1 MNTRSDFQNKPAVIL
16 RADGNNTI
24 GLGHIFRLQALAN
37 ILKGSRPL
45 VFVTSNTDDFIR
57 AQLSDVCDEIIT
69 VPEFD
74 YCPTAQK
81 EPDAEMP
88 FDMEGLI
95 REGDIVVTDGY
106 WFGTLYQQSVRQ
118 RGCKLVCIDDLAQ
131 WHFAADVV
139 INHAPGISPELYKR
153 EPYTRLC
160 LGTPYLILRPGFY
173 AEPQRSLSPR
183 NNKSVYVSL
192 GGSDIY
198 GFTLTVAAE
207 VLPLADKVNVIVTS
221 LYAAELKQA
230 LFDLQ
235 SQHPEK
241 LQVHEN
247 IPPEAVIDIL
257 DASSHAVVTAST
269 VALEAIAR
277 GIRPLIG
284 YCTPNQQLIYRGCL
298 REGVAEGLG
307 DFNHPPVGVF
317 AKYLS
322 ANGRVASV
330 TANYSDNLKKAILNA
345 GTDTL

>member
-1 MNTRSDFQNKPAVIL
+1 MRQQPGIIF

-57 AQLSDVCDEIIT
+57 TQLNAVCDEIIT

-81 EPDAEMP
+81 APDAEMP

-95 REGDIVVTDGY
+95 SPGDVVVTDGY
-106 WFGTLYQQSVRQ
+106 WFGTRYQQAIRQ
-118 RGCKLVCIDDLAQ
+118 HGCKLVCIDDLAQ

-139 INHAPGISPELYKR
+139 INHAPGISSELYKT

-160 LGTPYLILRPGFY
+160 LGTSYLILRPEFY
-173 AEPQRSLSPR
+173 KAPKKTSSPGTL
-183 NNKSVYVSL
+183 KSVYVSL

-198 GFTLTVAAE
+198 GFTLTVLAE
-207 VLPLADKVNVIVTS
+207 VLPLADKVNVIITS
-221 LYAAELKQA
+221 LYTAELKQA
-230 LFDLQ
+230 LYDLQ
-235 SQHPEK
+235 SRHRDK

-247 IPPEAVIDIL
+247 LSPREVVDIL

-284 YCTPNQQLIYRGCL
+284 YCTPNQELIYKGCL
-298 REGVAEGLG
+298 QEGVAEGLG
-307 DFNHPPVGVF
+307 DFNQPRQDVF
-317 AKYLS
+317 GEYLS
-322 ANGRVASV
+322 KPGRVDFV
-330 TANYSDNLKKAILNA
+330 KANYSENIKKAILNA